1 MVPRFMLSQCEGS
14 LRSHAIVLFN
24 TSANHI
30 DRKRS
35 LHEIERMAR
44 TDSEAAEVLKQFKAS
59 GLALDE
65 KI

>member
-1 MVPRFMLSQCEGS
+1 L
-14 LRSHAIVLFN
+14 A
-24 TSANHI
+24 ANHI

-59 GLALDE
+59 GLSLDE